1 MRIAK
6 RRGVSEILA
15 AIIMIALTLT
25 AFALIGPA
33 LVSRTQLQATDVANQ
48 YQQGT
53 LRLGELLSAVYH
65 DGNATT
71 LKVGLY
77 NYGTQSVTPLYVFI
91 STGSGQCEGAC
102 ECSWSLLPSSALV
115 PNTPAQLNI
124 GPCSDSGGNP
134 VTMGSI
140 TSYQL
145 LLYSTDSLGYT
156 FEL

>member
-1 MRIAK
+1 MRVAK

-25 AFALIGPA
+25 AFALIGPE
-33 LVSRTQLQATDVANQ
+33 LVSRTQQQATDVANQ

-53 LRLGELLSAVYH
+53 LKLGELLSAVYH
-65 DGNATT
+65 DQGSSTF
-71 LKVGLY
+71 KVGLY
-77 NYGTQSVTPLYVFI
+77 NYGTQGVTPLYVFI
-91 STGSGQCEGAC
+91 STGSGQCKGAC
-102 ECSWSLLPSSALV
+102 ACSWSLSPSS
-115 PNTPAQLNI
+115 PITPGTPVQLDV
-124 GPCSDSGGNP
+124 GPCTDSGGNP
-134 VTMGSI
+134 VTMSSI

>member
-1 MRIAK
+1 MVIAR

-53 LRLGELLSAVYH
+53 LKLGELLSAVYH
-65 DGNATT
+65 DEGSSTI
-71 LKVGLY
+71 KVGLY
-77 NYGTQSVTPLYVFI
+77 NYGTQPVTPQYVFI
-91 STGSGQCEGAC
+91 STGSGQCKGAC
-102 ECSWSLLPSSALV
+102 ECTWSLSPSGPIV
-115 PNTPAQLNI
+115 PNTPVQLNI
-124 GPCSDSGGNP
+124 GPCTDSGGSP
-134 VTMGSI
+134 VTM
-140 TSYQL
+140 TSVTTCQL